1 MATNQGGTG
10 GYKATPMPQGGGTTT
25 NSPLGVPSGYK
36 APTITPQGL
45 QTSIL
50 EFAPGQVPQGAVGSL
65 GAPMRTTTYGTI
77 PLSAGTVKPGDQYAS
92 GDQWS
97 VPLSDPES
105 IPGLQQQLIAAGL
118 LNPKSVRLGTWD
130 VTSANA
136 YSTVLGFANAYGLN
150 ATQALQVL
158 VSNPK
163 AQNGPQAPTIAFT
176 NPQDVETGFQ
186 NVSQNLTGQEM
197 PTDQFVQHYHD
208 LEAAQAHAPG
218 SNYTQAPSVQ
228 GAATQYVLNNDPSQV
243 QAYGTAS
250 RVQELYSMLG
260 IRG

>member
-1 MATNQGGTG
+1 MAS
-10 GYKATPMPQGGGTTT
+10 PTT
-25 NSPLGVPSGYK
+25 NSPTGIPAPPPIPAQTDTSGPSALGGFGPQYK
-36 APTITPQGL
+36 PPTMTQPGL

-50 EFAPGQVPQGAVGSL
+50 EFAPNQIPQGAVGST
-65 GAPMRTTTYGTI
+65 GAPMRTTLYGTI
-77 PLSAGTVKPGDQYAS
+77 PRLHANQYMP

-105 IPGLQQQLIAAGL
+105 IPQLQQQLILAGL

-163 AQNGPQAPTIAFT
+163 AQTGPQQPTIAFT

-186 NVSQNLTGQEM
+186 QVSQNLTGQEM
-197 PTDQFVQHYHD
+197 PTDQFVQHYHG
-208 LEAAQAHAPG
+208 LEAAQAHKSG
-218 SNYTQAPSVQ
+218 ENYTQAPSVQ

-250 RVQELYSMLG
+250 RMQELYSMLG